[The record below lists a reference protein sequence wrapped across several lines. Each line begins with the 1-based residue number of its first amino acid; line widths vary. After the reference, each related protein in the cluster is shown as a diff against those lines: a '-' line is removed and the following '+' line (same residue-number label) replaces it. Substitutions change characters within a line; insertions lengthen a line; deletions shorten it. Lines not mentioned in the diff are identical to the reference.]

1 MNMERS
7 LFFGSIGADRRYI
20 SQDFATW
27 ITFFF
32 TDGIAPAP
40 ATALQVG
47 VWSGLSVTVQPGG
60 CKVGGRIGMSDTAAT
75 LAVSLPDGS
84 YDRIDRVVA
93 RCNYTERH
101 VQLLVLDGVP
111 DATPAA
117 PALVR
122 TSDLYDIGLATVLV
136 AKGAESIGAESI
148 TDTRLN
154 QGVCGLC
161 TAVIPL
167 DTEAVFAQYE
177 ANFMAFMS
185 GVRETLSE
193 DTAGN
198 LLNLIQ
204 HHAPVQLSVNL
215 PVSGWDASHM
225 YPTQTATVPGMLASD
240 TPLVDVVLSD
250 TDNTANNQLYAYGCI
265 GRIDAGNG
273 QITVKCYE
281 ERPSIDLTLAMKVV
295 R

>member
-7 LFFGSIGADRRYI
+7 LFFGSIGADRRYV

-40 ATALQVG
+40 ATTLQVG
-47 VWSGLSVTVQPGG
+47 AGSGLTVTVQPGG
-60 CKVGGRIGMSDTAAT
+60 CKVGGRIGMNAAAAT

-93 RCNYTERH
+93 RCNHTERH
-101 VQLLVLDGVP
+101 VQLLVLEGVP

-122 TSDLYDIGLATVLV
+122 TSDLYDIGLATVWV
-136 AKGAESIGAESI
+136 AKGAESIGAEAI
-148 TDTRLN
+148 TDTRTS

-177 ANFMAFMS
+177 AIFMAFMS

-204 HHAPVQLSVNL
+204 YHAPVQMSAAL
-215 PVSGWDASHM
+215 PASGWNANAP
-225 YPTQTATVPGMLASD
+225 YTQTLTVPGMLASD
-240 TPLVDVVLSD
+240 TPLVDVALSD
-250 TDNTANNQLYAYGCI
+250 TDETAITQLYAYGCI

-281 ERPSIDLTLAMKVV
+281 EHPSVDLTLAMKVV